1 MLKKVLINLVLVLLL
16 ATGGLCERIRIGLL
30 PILESLPVYVAQEKA
45 LFPKG
50 IEVVPVSTPSAA
62 ERDQLLSTGELDAVI
77 NDLVAVVL
85 FNKERPQLVIVRAA
99 RVPTQTHPQFFLLSS
114 PKSRVLDLKGLAG
127 ASLAISEF
135 TVIHYV
141 TERLLEAH
149 GVDPQKV
156 KFVSIP
162 RIPERM
168 SALMAGHVEAATLPD
183 SLAILALKEGAKL
196 LIDDSR
202 YPYCSL
208 SVYSFR
214 GDFLNKHPE
223 AVRAFLQGI
232 NRAIELLKE
241 EKGKWTDLLFERKL
255 VPGTLAGS
263 YTLPEFPGPFV
274 PKRSQWEDVIKWA
287 LDKKLIKSPLPYESS
302 VSDKFLSP

>member
-1 MLKKVLINLVLVLLL
+1 MFSTVLVLLL
-16 ATGGLCERIRIGLL
+16 AKGVFCERIRVGLL
-30 PILESLPVYVAQEKA
+30 PILESLPVYVAQERG

-50 IEVVPVSTPSAA
+50 LEVITVSTPSAA
-62 ERDQLLSTGELDAVI
+62 ERDQLLSAGELDVVI
-77 NDLVAVVL
+77 NDLLAVVL
-85 FNKERPQLVIVRAA
+85 FNKERPRLVVVRAA

-114 PKSRVLDLKGLAG
+114 PRSRVLDLKGLAG

-141 TERLLEAH
+141 TERLLEAY

-162 RIPERM
+162 RISERM

-183 SLAILALKEGAKL
+183 PLALLALKEGARL
-196 LIDDSR
+196 LLDDSR
-202 YPYCSL
+202 YPHHSL

-214 GDFLNKHPE
+214 NDFVSKNPDIVK
-223 AVRAFLQGI
+223 AFLQGL
-232 NRAIELLKE
+232 NRAVEVLKE
-241 EKGKWTDLLFERKL
+241 EKGKWTDLLFEKKL
-255 VPGTLAGS
+255 VPGTLAGR

-274 PKRSQWEDVIKWA
+274 PNRSQWEDVVKWA
-287 LDKKLIKSPLPYESS
+287 LDKKLIKAPLPYESS
-302 VSDKFLSP
+302 VTDKFLNP

>member
-1 MLKKVLINLVLVLLL
+1 MLKRVLYCMVLLL
-16 ATGGLCERIRIGLL
+16 VLAKGGFCQRIRIGLL
-30 PILESLPVYVAQEKA
+30 PILESLPVYVAHERA

-50 IEVVPVSTPSAA
+50 IEVVPIPTPSAA
-62 ERDQLLSTGELDAVI
+62 ERDQLLSIGELDAVI
-77 NDLVAVVL
+77 NDLLAVAL
-85 FNKERPQLVIVRAA
+85 FNREKPQLVAVNVA
-99 RVPTQTHPQFFLLSS
+99 RVPTPTHPQFFLLSS
-114 PKSRVLDLKGLAG
+114 PKGRVIDLKGLEG

-141 TERLLEAH
+141 TERLLEVH

-162 RIPERM
+162 RISERM

-183 SLAILALKEGAKL
+183 PLALLALKEGAKL
-196 LIDDSR
+196 LLDDSR
-202 YPYCSL
+202 CPHYSL

-214 GDFLNKHPE
+214 SDFVNKHPE
-223 AVRAFLQGI
+223 AVKAFLQGI
-232 NRAIELLKE
+232 SRAVGLLRE

-263 YTLPEFPGPFV
+263 YTLPEFPRPFV
-274 PKRSQWEDVIKWA
+274 PKKSQWEDVVKWA
-287 LDKKLIKSPLPYESS
+287 LDKKLLKAPLPYEGSIA
-302 VSDKFLSP
+302 DKFLSP